1 LRLAAHQIIKLWPA
15 VFPQVHDFA
24 IEHGIM
30 ADGSTAAGGLT
41 VSVDFLFRLRE
52 LILADIAEAEFI
64 ELTVSQLVQSINHV
78 VVTAFKSSINSGRL
92 QYH

>member
-1 LRLAAHQIIKLWPA
+1 MRLAAHQSIKLWPA

-30 ADGSTAAGGLT
+30 ANGRTAAGGLT

-64 ELTVSQLVQSINHV
+64 ELTASQLMQSIDHV
-78 VVTAFKSSINSGRL
+78 IMTTLKGSINPGRL
-92 QYH
+92 QDH